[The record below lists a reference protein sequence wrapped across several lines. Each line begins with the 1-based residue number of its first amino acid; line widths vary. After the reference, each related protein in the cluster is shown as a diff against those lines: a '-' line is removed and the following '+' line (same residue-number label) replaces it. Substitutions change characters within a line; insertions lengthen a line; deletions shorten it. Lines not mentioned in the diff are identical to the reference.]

1 MYQHLLFFCN
11 LNAQHGTMKKN
22 FLVIIF
28 ISFTIIAAAQIN
40 GFKTNGS
47 KTILSKLNT
56 EWTFEPYGDYIIKTT
71 IKNKHEKNG
80 EQISNAVILKPTGTK
95 PVVSGTEIKTV
106 VYGKSITLNISSKVV
121 EYIQGTTKLTSTG
134 AYLNTQ
140 YKGVTFSI
148 ADSTEQFYGAGE
160 RALLQNRRGKK
171 LVLYN
176 NPWYGY
182 EYGADNLNYSVPFI
196 MSSKGYAIF
205 FDNPSK
211 GYFDIGL
218 SNPNSLEA
226 AFVSGELTYYIV
238 FGKNADEILQHY
250 QQLVG
255 TQPIPPRWAM
265 GNFISRFG
273 YRSQA
278 QADSVIQKMKDEQFP
293 ADGIILDLF
302 WFGDSI
308 QHTLGNLDWTNKTK
322 WPNPK
327 KMITDWRKQNLKTII
342 ITEPFIL
349 KNTRTYNESLKYHAV
364 DSLGNPYT
372 LTDFYFGYGG
382 IVDVFRKD
390 AQEWFK
396 KVYRAQTANGVSG
409 WWTDLGE
416 PEKHPNDLYHNLK
429 DLGFKRL
436 FKADEVHN
444 IFGHYWN
451 KMLFDY
457 YAKEHP
463 NTRLFHLNRSGYAGS
478 PRYSI
483 FPWTGDIS
491 RSWNGLKAQ
500 LPVILGMNLSGI
512 PYTHSDAGGFTTTF
526 NKDAELYTR
535 WLELSVFTP
544 IFRPHTAA
552 LGDLNPPGSLDV
564 PSEPALWD
572 EPTKSIARSLI
583 QLRYN
588 LTPYNYTLAY
598 QQSKNGKLLVRP
610 MFYESFADT
619 NLLKAESQFMWGDN
633 ILVAPVIKQG
643 DVIKNIYFPKGKW
656 YDFVRNKYYE
666 GGQWVTDSAAI
677 DEIPFFIK
685 QGGFVPMVAGFN
697 TMDKYN
703 TSNLSILYFPA
714 AEKTYY
720 EMYDDDGLTNK
731 SIEKK
736 QFELLQMNGQNKDG
750 KISIA
755 LKSNGGKFIGRPAI
769 RTIRFYL
776 AGINAKPSSITYN
789 NKAMI
794 LHGADESG
802 MREWKPGDAVYFA
815 VKKTMM
821 LLLEFTD
828 KPLVIELSK

>member
-1 MYQHLLFFCN
+1 
-11 LNAQHGTMKKN
+11 MKKN
-22 FLVIIF
+22 FLLIIF
-28 ISFTIIAAAQIN
+28 LLFTIVVAAQIN
-40 GFKTNGS
+40 GFKTSGS
-47 KTILSKLNT
+47 KTILTKLNT
-56 EWTFEPYGDYIIKTT
+56 EWTFQPFGNYIIKTT
-71 IKNKHEKNG
+71 IKNRHEKNG
-80 EQISNAVILKPTGTK
+80 EQISNAVVLKPSLAK
-95 PVVSGTEIKTV
+95 PVVTGADIKTV
-106 VYGKSITLNISSKVV
+106 AYGKTITLNVSSAKV
-121 EYIQGTTKLTSTG
+121 EYINNGTKVTATG
-134 AYLNTQ
+134 AYLNNQ
-140 YKGVTFSI
+140 YKGVTFLI

-160 RALLQNRRGKK
+160 RALPQNRRGRK

-218 SNPNSLEA
+218 SNPNALEA

-278 QADSVIQKMKDEQFP
+278 QADSVIQKMKEEQFP

-308 QHTLGNLDWTNKTK
+308 QRTLGNLDWVNKTK

-327 KMITDWRKQNLKTII
+327 KMIADWRKQNLKTVI

-396 KVYRAQTANGVSG
+396 KVYRTQTANGVSG

-416 PEKHPNDLYHNLK
+416 PEKHPSNLYHNLK

-457 YAKEHP
+457 YTKEHP

-512 PYTHSDAGGFTTTF
+512 PYTHSDAGGFTTAYS
-526 NKDAELYTR
+526 KDAELYTR
-535 WLELSVFTP
+535 WLELSTFTP
-544 IFRPHTAA
+544 IFRPHADA

-572 EPTKSIARSLI
+572 EPTKSIARNLI

-598 QQSKNGKLLVRP
+598 QQAKYGKLLVRP
-610 MFYESFADT
+610 MFYESFADS
-619 NLLKAESQFMWGDN
+619 NLLKADEQFMWGDN

-643 DVIKNIYFPKGKW
+643 AVTKDIYFPKGKW
-656 YDFVRNKYYE
+656 WDFVRNKYYE
-666 GGQWVTDSAAI
+666 GGQWITDSAAI
-677 DEIPFFIK
+677 NEIPFFMK
-685 QGGFVPMVAGFN
+685 EGGFVPMVSGFN

-703 TSNLSILYFPA
+703 TSDLIIHYFPS

-731 SIEKK
+731 PLEKK
-736 QFELLQMNGQNKDG
+736 QFELLQMSGQDKGG
-750 KISIA
+750 KVKLEI
-755 LKSNGGKFIGRPAI
+755 KSNGGKFKGRPNKREVQIYILDINTKPAI
-769 RTIRFYL
+769 IKVNGKTIPI
-776 AGINAKPSSITYN
+776 INEEMDWFRK
-789 NKAMI
+789 
-794 LHGADESG
+794 
-802 MREWKPGDAVYFA
+802 WKPGAAIYIFE
-815 VKKTMM
+815 KKGV
-821 LLLEFTD
+821 LILLEFTD
-828 KPLVIELSK
+828 KPLQIEMSK

>member
-1 MYQHLLFFCN
+1 
-11 LNAQHGTMKKN
+11 MKKN
-22 FLVIIF
+22 FLVIVF
-28 ISFTIIAAAQIN
+28 LSFTIVVIAQIN
-40 GFKTNGS
+40 ALKTDGN
-47 KTILSKLNT
+47 KVVLTKVNT
-56 EWTFEPYGDYIIKTT
+56 QWTFESYGDYIIKTT
-71 IKNKHEKNG
+71 IKNSHEKNS
-80 EQISNAVILKPTGTK
+80 EQISNAVILKPSLTK
-95 PVVSGTEIKTV
+95 PVISVADTKTIG
-106 VYGKSITLNISSKVV
+106 YGKSISLIISSKAV
-121 EYIQGTTKLTSTG
+121 EYIHGATKITSTG
-134 AYLNTQ
+134 TYLNTQ
-140 YKGVTFSI
+140 YKGVTFAI

-160 RALLQNRRGKK
+160 RALPQNRRGKK

-218 SNPNSLEA
+218 SNPNVLEA

-278 QADSVIQKMKDEQFP
+278 QADAVVQKMKEEQFP

-308 QHTLGNLDWTNKTK
+308 QRTLGNLDWVNKTK

-327 KMITDWRKQNLKTII
+327 KMIADWRKQNLKTVI

-364 DSLGNPYT
+364 DSLGNPFT

-396 KVYRAQTANGVSG
+396 KVYRTQTANGVSG

-416 PEKHPNDLYHNLK
+416 PEKHPSNLYHNLK

-451 KMLFDY
+451 KMLFDFY
-457 YAKEHP
+457 TKEHP

-512 PYTHSDAGGFTTTF
+512 PYTHSDAGGFTTTY

-535 WLELSVFTP
+535 WLELSTFTP
-544 IFRPHTAA
+544 IFRPHAAA
-552 LGDLNPPGSLDV
+552 LGDLNPPGSLEV

-572 EPTKSIARSLI
+572 EPTKSIARNLI

-598 QQSKNGKLLVRP
+598 QQFKNGKLLVRP
-610 MFYESFADT
+610 MFYESFADS
-619 NLLKAESQFMWGDN
+619 NLLKADEQFMWGDN

-643 DVIKNIYFPKGKW
+643 AVTKDIYFPKGKW

-666 GGQWVTDSAAI
+666 GGQWVTDSA
-677 DEIPFFIK
+677 DLNEIPFFIK
-685 QGGFVPMVAGFN
+685 EGGFIPMVSGFN

-703 TSNLSILYFPA
+703 TSNLSILYFPSS
-714 AEKTYY
+714 EKTFY
-720 EMYDDDGLTNK
+720 EMYDDDGLTNNA
-731 SIEKK
+731 IVKK
-736 QFELLQMNGQNKDG
+736 QFELLQMSGQVKDG
-750 KISIA
+750 EIKIEV
-755 LKSNGGKFIGRPAI
+755 KSNGGNFIGRPAK
-769 RTIRFYL
+769 RTLRISI
-776 AGINAKPSSITYN
+776 AGIMKLPSSVIFN
-789 NKAMI
+789 NKLIKVMNAEE
-794 LHGADESG
+794 GG
-802 MREWKPGDAVYFA
+802 MTEWKPGTALYLAD
-815 VKKTMM
+815 KKTVSV
-821 LLLEFTD
+821 LLEFSG
-828 KPLVIELSK
+828 KPLQIKVSE